1 MERAILEA
9 VARADLIL
17 RWVFGGALVLI
28 VICAI
33 LMILSC
39 RRWDD

>member
-17 RWVFGGALVLI
+17 RWGWGAILGLI
-28 VICAI
+28 AICAVV
-33 LMILSC
+33 MILSC
-39 RRWDD
+39 RRWDK